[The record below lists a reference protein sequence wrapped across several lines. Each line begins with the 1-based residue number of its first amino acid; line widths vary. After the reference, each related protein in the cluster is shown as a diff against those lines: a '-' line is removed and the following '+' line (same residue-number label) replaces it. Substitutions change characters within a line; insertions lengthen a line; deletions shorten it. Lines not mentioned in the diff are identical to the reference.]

1 MQIRIL
7 AAKCERTLPSG
18 AVQAYPH
25 NWVGDVSEETALLW
39 IAKGEAEA
47 IGGEAALSADQL
59 AFLKSFAD
67 HAMAEIAAQ
76 SAAAGQAEGDAGE
89 LPPPAEGDVG
99 QVLEGAA
106 GEPAGLP
113 PEIPLD
119 GEGAGET
126 PAAAAGKGKRR

>member
-1 MQIRIL
+1 MQIRII

-25 NWVGDVSEETALLW
+25 NWVGDVSEDTALLW
-39 IAKGEAEA
+39 IARGDAEA

-76 SAAAGQAEGDAGE
+76 SAAAGEVDPAAGE
-89 LPPPAEGDVG
+89 LPPPTEGEVD
-99 QVLEGAA
+99 QVLEEAA
-106 GEPAGLP
+106 AEPAGLP
-113 PEIPLD
+113 PEVALD
-119 GEGAGET
+119 VAPGET
-126 PAAAAGKGKRR
+126 PPGANKGKRR